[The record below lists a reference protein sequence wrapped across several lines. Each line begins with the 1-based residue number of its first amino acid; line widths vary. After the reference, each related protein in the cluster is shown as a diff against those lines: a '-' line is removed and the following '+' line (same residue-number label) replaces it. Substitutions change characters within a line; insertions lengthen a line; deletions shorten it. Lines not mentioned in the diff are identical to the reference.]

1 MTNAA
6 LTVFCAAVF
15 GSLSALLM
23 ARIGFAAAGIVRLWH
38 RDARLLAAAGAVL
51 GLLAA
56 AVFDTEAERCAWLL
70 LATALAA
77 LARIDCRT
85 YRLPDRLTLPL
96 AALGLLVEAWRD
108 PGSFAAAAAACLAFV
123 VGWRLLDL
131 LSPSA
136 GLPGGDF
143 KLLAA
148 AAAWTGPH
156 GAAAALVLACAAAR
170 SVAAIGRRGRKRRIP
185 FGAYLAP
192 AIILVSLTLPVVTA
206 LFPTLGLRG

>member
-1 MTNAA
+1 MNAA
-6 LTVFCAAVF
+6 VTVLCVTVF

-23 ARIGFAAAGIVRLWH
+23 ARIGFAAAGIARLWH
-38 RDARLLAAAGAVL
+38 RDARLLAATGAVL
-51 GLLAA
+51 GLLATVVIDA
-56 AVFDTEAERCAWLL
+56 EAERCAWIL

-85 YRLPDRLTLPL
+85 FRLPDRLTLPL

-108 PGSFAAAAAACLAFV
+108 PGSFAAAAAACLTFV

-131 LSPSA
+131 LSPAA

-148 AAAWTGPH
+148 AAAWTGPL

-170 SVAAIGRRGRKRRIP
+170 AVAAAGWRGRKRRIP

-192 AIILVSLTLPVVTA
+192 AIILVSLMQPVAAA
-206 LFPTLGLRG
+206 LFPGIRPPG